1 MAKRF
6 ILKSLS
12 KSTNDA
18 TRSFERNL
26 VNLSAIGIK
35 WNNSLIKQMRGIGA
49 EDSALYSDINAAMAY
64 RDDADFRTHSNIA
77 GQNDYIAF
85 YDQTY
90 QLRRDFLRIFALQG
104 EIDYVLETIA
114 DEVIINDDM
123 HYFAYPDTKKLKS
136 ILKADR
142 GKYIVDEINNAYRK
156 VYHRFHFNESND
168 AWHYVKKFLVDG
180 FLAFEIIYETDVN
193 GNASDIIGFQ
203 ELDAITLQPEI
214 RKDAKGNE
222 YKVWIQYKDDPDK
235 ERVLLDTNV
244 IYIAWSKNCFV
255 SHLSYCERLIR
266 PFNMLRTI
274 ENSRVIWNVQN
285 AQKRVKI
292 VVPTGAQ
299 SEQKMRTRLR
309 ELEAMY
315 KEDIVIDNM
324 SGEITVNGQPKFP
337 FAKTFIFPSKDGA
350 QTEISELEVQGH
362 DLNSTEQ
369 LKWFWQRF
377 MIETKLPKDRFN
389 MFFDGQ
395 EVSAIPDNT
404 NMTRE
409 EYKFSLFIGRI
420 RDLFKEILLKPTW
433 NQFCLKNKHLASS
446 EVIKNALGLTYTE
459 ENIFTLAKEK
469 AVLEQGVNIISQ
481 LSGLKDAENQ
491 PVFSSKFL
499 MQKFLNLSD
508 DDWALNKKYK
518 EIEKEE
524 AKQKA
529 KENQNNAGGAMP
541 GGDMGG
547 EFGGGLGG
555 DMGGG
560 FGGDMGG
567 ALGGDFGG
575 GEPAGGMGEMP
586 EGGMEA
592 GPATEAGAEAPA
604 I

>member
-90 QLRRDFLRIFALQG
+90 QLRRDFLRKFALQG

-142 GKYIVDEINNAYRK
+142 GKYIVDEINNSYRR

-389 MFFDGQ
+389 MFLDGQ
-395 EVSAIPDNT
+395 EMSAIPDNT

-433 NQFCLKNKHLASS
+433 NQFCLKNRHLASS

-547 EFGGGLGG
+547 GFGGGLGG

-567 ALGGDFGG
+567 ALGTDFGG
-575 GEPAGGMGEMP
+575 GEPAGGMEEMP

-592 GPATEAGAEAPA
+592 GPAPEAGGEAPA